1 MHIHPILRNHKAL
14 KAVRQTP
21 KGTFLFIYHH
31 DSIACLT
38 QCCQTGSKSSK
49 ARSQHLLI
57 SEMIS
62 YKHQEHLLP

>member
-14 KAVRQTP
+14 KAAR
-21 KGTFLFIYHH
+21 
-31 DSIACLT
+31 
-38 QCCQTGSKSSK
+38 QTGSKSSK

-62 YKHQEHLLP
+62 YKHQEHFLP